1 MLGTELRKIKSMVV
15 LGPEFPLISRIQLWY
30 QKEIWIKF
38 DRKINSAQL
47 KSLVLQA
54 IQTTKQS
61 PLNSNCMINVDVDPA

>member
-1 MLGTELRKIKSMVV
+1 MVV

-38 DRKINSAQL
+38 DRKINSDQL